1 MRGILKVLA
10 PRKTN
15 VASVGILLCAVAVTV
30 SFVDDPARVLREAG
44 AFLASDPIRHNL
56 ILSLLHLR
64 AEHPEPGRYWIAHD
78 GPAVAGVALQS
89 PVHYPAALTPMGAEV
104 AAAIVDAIA
113 SEGAALPG
121 VTGDAATA
129 AQFAGHWAERRSAV
143 VPFQG
148 NRLYE
153 LGDVQPGPQVSGH
166 LRQALPEERD
176 LVVRWMRG
184 FQRDTGD
191 GAFDPELVVER
202 RLRAGELFMWE
213 DGDPVSMVARTA
225 PAANVVRVQ
234 YAYTPPESRNRGY
247 CQACVGDFSAGLRD
261 RGYRCIL
268 YTDLG
273 NPTSNSIYR
282 RIGYRPVAEILKYR
296 FAVPNAAT

>member
-1 MRGILKVLA
+1 M
-10 PRKTN
+10 T
-15 VASVGILLCAVAVTV
+15 VTV
-30 SFVDDPARVLREAG
+30 SLTEDPARVLREAA
-44 AFLASDPIRHNL
+44 AFLASDPLRHNL

-64 AEHPEPGRYWIAHD
+64 ADRPEPGRYWTAHD

-89 PVHYPAALTPMGAEV
+89 PVHYPATLTPMGADV
-104 AAAIVDAIA
+104 AAAVVDAIA

-121 VTGDAATA
+121 VMGDAATA
-129 AQFAGHWAERRSAV
+129 AQFAGHWAERQRSAV

-153 LGDVQPGPQVSGH
+153 LVGIQPAPPVSGC

-184 FQRDTGD
+184 FQRDTGE
-191 GAFDPELVVER
+191 GAFDPELAVDR
-202 RLRAGELFMWE
+202 RLRAGELFVWE
-213 DGDPVSMVARTA
+213 DGGPVSMVARTA

-234 YAYTPPESRNRGY
+234 YAYTPPENRHRGY
-247 CQACVGDFSAGLRD
+247 CQACVRDFSARLHD

-296 FAVPNAAT
+296 FAAANAAT